1 MASCGSRVRRCYLRY
16 LRHAADP
23 HCIAEVVH
31 NLRDAEEEEAAEQ
44 PATPTRATASR
55 SAVSIGGSVGAVV
68 GSLACVPLDLGFR
81 GVEKLTSTPAVPRAN
96 ERTEYA
102 SSCAAFLLANPK
114 LTKRRARCRTQTRLA
129 FGGRRRRRRR
139 RLRGAG
145 GYARS
150 AGCRYGTSNSA
161 AQESS
166 HPVLTRIDEPVRACT
181 SR

>member
-23 HCIAEVVH
+23 HCIGEVVH
-31 NLRDAEEEEAAEQ
+31 NLRDAEEEEEAAEQ
-44 PATPTRATASR
+44 PATPARATASR

-102 SSCAAFLLANPK
+102 SCCAAFLLAHPK
-114 LTKRRARCRTQTRLA
+114 LTKRRARSRTDTA
-129 FGGRRRRRRR
+129 C
-139 RLRGAG
+139 AWW
-145 GYARS
+145 
-150 AGCRYGTSNSA
+150 A
-161 AQESS
+161 AS
-166 HPVLTRIDEPVRACT
+166 PAP
-181 SR
+181 